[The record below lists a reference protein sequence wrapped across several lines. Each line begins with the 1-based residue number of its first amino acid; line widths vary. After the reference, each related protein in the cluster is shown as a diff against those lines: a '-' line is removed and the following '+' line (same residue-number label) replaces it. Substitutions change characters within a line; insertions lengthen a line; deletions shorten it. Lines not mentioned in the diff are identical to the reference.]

1 MGSGNNRNPAG
12 GFIKLEW
19 KEEPKTIEGVKV
31 LYNDTNK
38 RSNDL
43 PAYSNTSSMYF
54 KRDASGEITQLR
66 VYDKKHQAMLDI
78 DINPRDS
85 HRNKDGTI
93 IPAGVTHVHE
103 WKMNPDGTISRGQ
116 KARLLTAAEIKK
128 YGKKLE
134 AANKHVKYK
143 HKEDKAA

>member
-12 GFIKLEW
+12 GFTKLEW

-31 LYNDTNK
+31 LCNDTNK

-54 KRDASGEITQLR
+54 KRDSSGEITQLR
-66 VYDKKHQAMLDI
+66 VYDKQHRAKFDI
-78 DINPRDS
+78 DISPKDS
-85 HRNKDGTI
+85 HTNKDGTV
-93 IPAGVTHVHE
+93 IPAGVTHIHE
-103 WKMNPDGTISRGQ
+103 WTVDAKGRLIRGR
-116 KARLLTAAEIKK
+116 KARLLTKSEIAK

-134 AANKHVKYK
+134 AANEQVKYK
-143 HKEDKAA
+143 

>member
-12 GFIKLEW
+12 GFLSLEW
-19 KEEPKTIEGVKV
+19 SEEPKTIEGVKV
-31 LYNDTNK
+31 LYNNTNK

-66 VYDKKHQAMLDI
+66 VYDKQHRAMLDI
-78 DINPRDS
+78 DINPKS
-85 HRNKDGTI
+85 AHKNKDGTV
-93 IPAGVTHVHE
+93 IPAGVTHIHE
-103 WKMNPDGTISRGQ
+103 WKVNPDGSISRGRS
-116 KARLLTAAEIKK
+116 ARLLTASEIKK

-134 AANKHVKYK
+134 AANEHVKYK
-143 HKEDKAA
+143 